1 MLSNKKIVKFKE
13 IIKKHVSNELTFHFY
28 GEKKWTMFIVRF
40 RGFIVEK
47 IMIDQYFWT
56 KLVLPTAI
64 WYNYIKPMR
73 RRISAIRQPLDWRIK
88 GSIKK
93 ILNV

>member
-1 MLSNKKIVKFKE
+1 MNSKIYKFEKTL
-13 IIKKHVSNELTFHFY
+13 KSKVSNELTFHMY
-28 GEKKWTMFIVRF
+28 GEKQWRMYIVRF

-56 KLVLPTAI
+56 KLALPSSI

-73 RRISAIRQPLDWRIK
+73 RRISAIKQPSDWHIK
-88 GSIKK
+88 KSIKN